1 MDVVRVARAVR
12 HHTGSPVSIGQVE
25 RAIDRAMS
33 ADDVASGTYNSV
45 ARLGDVAVRV
55 SIDQATH
62 KSIAE
67 AETEIAFAR
76 RAYRSGYGLRVIWAG
91 IIATSAGSR
100 VVSCWPWAAAAYG
113 TDRGTDSG
121 VGPERK
127 VRSRGTRSG
136 ATGPYDRDRGA
147 SILQALR
154 AASRQFVMIDIKLP
168 NVVFV
173 HDRAFLIDFD
183 PEFVRSARCPPT
195 FVAVQ
200 MLLIDLSAARVGSR
214 VFSLSQI
221 RAELRCF
228 GASGASGAQAQAQAL
243 DELESTATELACV
256 TMETTAALDARFK
269 LVVARVLA
277 KYTGGLVLEKF
288 DESVLRFHSGASG
301 PFEFDVG
308 SLVRLMRDAVGA
320 CYGPLVDRVG
330 HGNIQVTPP
339 RAARHEPA
347 PVVDVHRAR
356 DDERHEVAEARVV
369 APVGQI
375 DYADVVRDY
384 GAYGLVD
391 APVVEV
397 ERRIRVGAKRP
408 DGRRHRHVSGA
419 RARSEVV

>member
-1 MDVVRVARAVR
+1 MDVVRIARAVR

-25 RAIDRAMS
+25 RAIDRALS

-45 ARLGDVAVRV
+45 TRLGDVAVRV

-76 RAYRSGYGLRVIWAG
+76 RAHRSGYGLRVIWAG
-91 IIATSAGSR
+91 IIETSAGSR
-100 VVSCWPWAAAAYG
+100 VVSCWPWASCAYG
-113 TDRGTDSG
+113 TGRGTDSG

-127 VRSRGTRSG
+127 VRIRGTRS
-136 ATGPYDRDRGA
+136 TRPEGPYDRDRGA

-168 NVVFV
+168 NVMFV

-183 PEFVRSARCPPT
+183 PEFVRSARCQPT

-228 GASGASGAQAQAQAL
+228 GASGASGAD
-243 DELESTATELACV
+243 DELDSTATELACV

-330 HGNIQVTPP
+330 DGNIQVTPT

-356 DDERHEVAEARVV
+356 HDERDEVAEARVL

-391 APVVEV
+391 APLVEV
-397 ERRIRVGAKRP
+397 ERRIRVGAKRS
-408 DGRRHRHVSGA
+408 DGRRHRHVSRVG
-419 RARSEVV
+419 ARSEVV